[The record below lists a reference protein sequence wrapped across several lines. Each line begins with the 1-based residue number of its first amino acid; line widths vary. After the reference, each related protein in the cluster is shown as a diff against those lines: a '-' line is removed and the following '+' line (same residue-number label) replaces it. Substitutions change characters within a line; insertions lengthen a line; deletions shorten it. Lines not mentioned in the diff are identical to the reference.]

1 MSQSIFPLQG
11 GSAAH
16 AGKTRGLAGSH
27 IVLTGKTE
35 GLAKTSLA
43 NQAIVESRAAQTAIA
58 QPLHIWCGVPDK
70 GMLSGFGA
78 MMLGRSRTLR
88 PI

>member
-27 IVLTGKTE
+27 IFLRKTE

-43 NQAIVESRAAQTAIA
+43 NQAIVESRAAQTAFA
-58 QPLHIWCGVPDK
+58 QPLYIWCGVPDK
-70 GMLSGFGA
+70 ETLSAFGA
-78 MMLGRSRTLR
+78 MTLGRSRTLR